1 MITEL
6 KTALGQ
12 GVVNVTF
19 VKTDGTKREMRATTN
34 ENLFSHTP
42 SGLAKAANPNVTV
55 LWDLDKGAFRS
66 LRNDS
71 LLAFTPE

>member
-6 KTALGQ
+6 KTALSN
-12 GVVNVTF
+12 GVVSVTF
-19 VKTDGTKREMRATTN
+19 VKTDGTKREMRATTK
-34 ENLFSHTP
+34 EGLFNYTP
-42 SGLAKAANPNVTV
+42 LGKAKAANPNVTV
-55 LWDLDKGAFRS
+55 LWDLDKNSFRS